1 VQLAFETCLSISTVF
16 RRHELAEKAAT
27 LNKADPFGDMKAASD
42 FTSADGAEH
51 DPSAAQSE
59 EPIKADSVGALL
71 CATRM
76 RMGKDLQDIAKILRI
91 KYSYLVA
98 IEDGRYEDLP
108 GSAYSVGFVRA
119 YADYLELDGNEV
131 VKRLRV
137 ETNGSVTKAKFDFP
151 VPNSESGL
159 PNGGLLAISVAMGV
173 LVYGSWYVVTNNER
187 DAADLIQEMP
197 SRIAVLIE
205 DDTAQVESIAPG
217 LAVDNSTDETPLVSS
232 PAVDEPQALSEAP
245 SESSEVIA
253 NIDISALEPSEE
265 PELITDAQNGVE
277 PEGQIETPV
286 VADITEQQVTES
298 PLPVEATDQEDL
310 EVEIAAVAPTL
321 SEEAVESGL
330 ENLPNEAE
338 AQNNN
343 TSDAEETELERVS
356 EQLTANVESP
366 EVLEP
371 QEAPGYG
378 VSEDV
383 IVDVAKVEA
392 EISESSETT
401 VMSSLET
408 PAVTDPAE
416 VEQLE
421 NIEEQIEPVQPE
433 PQEEGPSLVTSID
446 DVRQTIEL
454 RAKSDSWIQVR
465 DGNELLLTRL
475 LREGEVYQVPDREG
489 LTLMTGNAGGLEVF
503 VGGEQMPPLGDEGV
517 VRRGVPLSP
526 ENLKSGAKPG

>member
-1 VQLAFETCLSISTVF
+1 M
-16 RRHELAEKAAT
+16 AEKAAT
-27 LNKADPFGDMKAASD
+27 LNKADPFGDMEAASD
-42 FTSADGAEH
+42 FTSADGAER
-51 DPSAAQSE
+51 DPSASQSE
-59 EPIKADSVGALL
+59 EPIQADNVGALL

-76 RMGKDLQDIAKILRI
+76 RMARDLQDIAKILRI

-119 YADYLELDGNEV
+119 YADYLGLDGNEV

-173 LVYGSWYVVTNNER
+173 LVYGSWYIITNNER

-205 DDTAQVESIAPG
+205 DDQVSVESNAPVSE
-217 LAVDNSTDETPLVSS
+217 VDNSFDEPSVMSTSDI
-232 PAVDEPQALSEAP
+232 DEPQALSAATD
-245 SESSEVIA
+245 ESSEVIA
-253 NIDISALEPSEE
+253 AFNASDMQSPEESE
-265 PELITDAQNGVE
+265 LVTDAQTITE
-277 PEGQIETPV
+277 PEEQIENTGI
-286 VADITEQQVTES
+286 ADITVPEVIEN
-298 PLPVEATDQEDL
+298 PLADEAIVQEEL
-310 EVEIAAVAPTL
+310 EAEIAMDMQPQTQES
-321 SEEAVESGL
+321 SESVS

-338 AQNNN
+338 APN
-343 TSDAEETELERVS
+343 TVVADEAETEVARAN
-356 EQLTANVESP
+356 EQVIVDSESP
-366 EVLEP
+366 ALLEDE
-371 QEAPGYG
+371 EA
-378 VSEDV
+378 SEDV
-383 IVDVAKVEA
+383 IDDVTEVTAAGNVPAESAVTASVETLAAIESVKVE
-392 EISESSETT
+392 
-401 VMSSLET
+401 
-408 PAVTDPAE
+408 PTDD
-416 VEQLE
+416 
-421 NIEEQIEPVQPE
+421 IEEQSEPAQPA
-433 PQEEGPSLVTSID
+433 PQEENQSVAMSVD
-446 DVRQTIEL
+446 DVSQTIEL

-475 LREGEVYQVPDREG
+475 LREGEVYQVPDRDG

-526 ENLKSGAKPG
+526 ENLRSGTTPG